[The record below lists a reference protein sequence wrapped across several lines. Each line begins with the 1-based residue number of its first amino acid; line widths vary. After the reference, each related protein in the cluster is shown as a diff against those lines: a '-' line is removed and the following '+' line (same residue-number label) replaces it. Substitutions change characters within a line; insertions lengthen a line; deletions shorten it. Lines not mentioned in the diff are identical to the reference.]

1 MENKRMWKG
10 NKISVWVLYS
20 QAGIATQILL
30 SVNDKDI
37 LIDIGDGC
45 LRDLLKFEY
54 NFDRLKGILIT
65 HGHYDHVGG
74 LHTLL
79 GYLRMIGRK
88 EKIVICFP
96 RGCTE
101 AKGMVEMFMTY
112 YSNSIPFE
120 IQVKE
125 IGDREICHI
134 GEIKVETYFVVHH
147 GSIKDKI
154 LGQIPATG
162 YRVSF
167 ENESIALSGDTGF
180 CDSLIKLVKG
190 TDLAILDAT
199 FKGKVTDEV
208 ISKVHLSE
216 KKAKEVGKLA
226 KEFILIHG
234 IEHPKF

>member
-1 MENKRMWKG
+1 
-10 NKISVWVLYS
+10 
-20 QAGIATQILL
+20 
-30 SVNDKDI
+30 
-37 LIDIGDGC
+37 
-45 LRDLLKFEY
+45 
-54 NFDRLKGILIT
+54 
-65 HGHYDHVGG
+65 
-74 LHTLL
+74 
-79 GYLRMIGRK
+79 
-88 EKIVICFP
+88 
-96 RGCTE
+96 
-101 AKGMVEMFMTY
+101 
-112 YSNSIPFE
+112 
-120 IQVKE
+120 
-125 IGDREICHI
+125 
-134 GEIKVETYFVVHH
+134 
-147 GSIKDKI
+147 